1 MQAQPVCE
9 EINPRGGIQ
18 NRIDYDALA
27 SGLSDNANVHISR
40 ASVSDT
46 DSKLKSMG
54 KEISLVGTIKS
65 KVNLKKRLHKQI
77 YKRSKNKHSSR
88 RCAGARK
95 IHIVTSSGIWNLQV
109 LQQGTTMGNFLGK
122 KQKSEKDKQNGRNS
136 TP

>member
-1 MQAQPVCE
+1 M
-9 EINPRGGIQ
+9 
-18 NRIDYDALA
+18 
-27 SGLSDNANVHISR
+27 HISR

-65 KVNLKKRLHKQI
+65 KVNLKSG
-77 YKRSKNKHSSR
+77 YTNKFIKDLR
-88 RCAGARK
+88 INILVAGAQ
-95 IHIVTSSGIWNLQV
+95 GLE
-109 LQQGTTMGNFLGK
+109 QGTTMGNFLGK